1 MASKAS
7 RRKAMLQPG
16 MCSAASS
23 SSKTCVGAPGETAT
37 HDATKESSGGEK
49 FGPPTAPNSDDCK
62 RTRQRKH
69 WDRREDLVEEDFRRS
84 FLRRSNQASV
94 GACDLLVGKP
104 SRRPEIPRRR
114 GRHANPPPRKR

>member
-1 MASKAS
+1 GSNPVMASKAS

-49 FGPPTAPNSDDCK
+49 FGPPTAPNSDDSN
-62 RTRQRKH
+62 RATRKVSQ
-69 WDRREDLVEEDFRRS
+69 S
-84 FLRRSNQASV
+84 GSAMQSASV
-94 GACDLLVGKP
+94 KAMISPVAAL
-104 SRRPEIPRRR
+104 IPTLR
-114 GRHANPPPRKR
+114 AALNP